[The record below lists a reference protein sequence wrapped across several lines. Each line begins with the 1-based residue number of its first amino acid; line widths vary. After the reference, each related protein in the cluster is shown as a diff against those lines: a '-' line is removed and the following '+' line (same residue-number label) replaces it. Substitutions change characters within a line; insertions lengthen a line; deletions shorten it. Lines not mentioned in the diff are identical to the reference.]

1 MVPHLLRIRH
11 RQTCQWRSGMAPFH
25 RHGRV
30 LSEWSATH
38 LDRLVRATSPAL
50 VSRRHRFCHTRP
62 RARARLDA
70 FPSAPR
76 SHHLLLHRH
85 AVADRRD
92 PHRQLHLPQLFGS
105 RPRHLSPR
113 RSLPRALSPIKLESA
128 LPPTRKAN
136 SRRRTRA
143 TRLRLSFY
151 PSPRHYGNSPGG
163 GTEVRAHLATRSR
176 APPGHSENRAHRRN
190 LRVPLLLQHR
200 APLLDDLARRAIP
213 VFASSR
219 APAFSHRGPLRPLR
233 RHDSR
238 PLRNRVSRFERRPDL
253 ACVHLPL
260 QAAKSLRGSAH
271 LRALSTALRLESVV
285 RFPRRLAFE
294 SYRAAHRRA
303 PPRRQHRRARAIR
316 RKPVSAA
323 APETGARRSLAILV
337 YFARR
342 KAQSRALVAPPIAGQ
357 LRANTRP
364 RCQRQN
370 HRRGVARGTSAA

>member
-11 RQTCQWRSGMAPFH
+11 RQTCQWRSGMAPFN

-38 LDRLVRATSPAL
+38 LDRLVRATSPAR
-50 VSRRHRFCHTRP
+50 VPRRHRFCHTRP

-85 AVADRRD
+85 ALADRRD

-105 RPRHLSPR
+105 RPRH
-113 RSLPRALSPIKLESA
+113 LSPIKLESA

-200 APLLDDLARRAIP
+200 SPLLDDLARRAIP
-213 VFASSR
+213 IFASSR
-219 APAFSHRGPLRPLR
+219 APALSRRGSLRPLR
-233 RHDSR
+233 RHDPR
-238 PLRNRVSRFERRPDL
+238 PLRNRVSGFERRPDL
-253 ACVHLPL
+253 ACIHLPL

-271 LRALSTALRLESVV
+271 LRALSTALRLEFVV
-285 RFPRRLAFE
+285 RFPRLLAFE

-303 PPRRQHRRARAIR
+303 PPRTRRRRSRAVC
-316 RKPVSAA
+316 RKSFSAA
-323 APETGARRSLAILV
+323 APETGARGALAILV
-337 YFARR
+337 YFAGR
-342 KAQSRALVAPPIAGQ
+342 KAQSRTLVAPPIARQ
-357 LRANTRP
+357 LRADTRT
-364 RCQRQN
+364 RCQWQN